1 MSNRNAPDDVEV
13 WLISEATQEDIERI
27 ANGKNYTI

>member
-13 WLISEATQEDIERI
+13 WLINEATQEEIERI
-27 ANGKNYTI
+27 ANGENNII

>member
-13 WLISEATQEDIERI
+13 WLINEATQEDLEKI
-27 ANGKNYTI
+27 ANE

>member
-13 WLISEATQEDIERI
+13 WLINEATQEEIEEI
-27 ANGKNYTI
+27 ANG